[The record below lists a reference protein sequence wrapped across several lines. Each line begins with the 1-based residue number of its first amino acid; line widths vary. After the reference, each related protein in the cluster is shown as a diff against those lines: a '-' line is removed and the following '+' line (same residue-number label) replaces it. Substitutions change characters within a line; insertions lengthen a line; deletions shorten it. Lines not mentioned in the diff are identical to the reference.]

1 MSTEKKETVF
11 NVDGLKLGELF
22 VILQKIME
30 TQPYAA
36 LGRLTEFNRLEIFQS
51 VEIDRARLLMRVG
64 FKR

>member
-22 VILQKIME
+22 AILQKIME

-36 LGRLTEFNRLEIFQS
+36 HWQLGRLTEFNRLEIFQS
-51 VEIDRARLLMRVG
+51 VEIDRPG
-64 FKR
+64 C